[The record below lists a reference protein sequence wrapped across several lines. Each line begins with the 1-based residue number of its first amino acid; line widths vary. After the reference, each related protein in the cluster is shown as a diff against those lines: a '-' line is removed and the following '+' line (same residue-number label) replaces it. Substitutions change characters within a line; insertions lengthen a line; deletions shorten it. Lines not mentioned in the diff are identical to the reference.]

1 MRRLERLCWFKVRAH
16 IKYRV
21 HFESVALV
29 YICIQERY
37 FSICNLSREF
47 YYRMGAISFFNNL
60 LYYSKKKNSD
70 FISQKK
76 VGSQR
81 PPPPL
86 SPTPCVVPGIVIGMY
101 DLW

>member
-1 MRRLERLCWFKVRAH
+1 MGDSLSHLEDLL
-16 IKYRV
+16 
-21 HFESVALV
+21 VALV

-47 YYRMGAISFFNNL
+47 YCRMGAISYFNNL

-81 PPPPL
+81 PPPPP
-86 SPTPCVVPGIVIGMY
+86 SPVVPGIVIGMY